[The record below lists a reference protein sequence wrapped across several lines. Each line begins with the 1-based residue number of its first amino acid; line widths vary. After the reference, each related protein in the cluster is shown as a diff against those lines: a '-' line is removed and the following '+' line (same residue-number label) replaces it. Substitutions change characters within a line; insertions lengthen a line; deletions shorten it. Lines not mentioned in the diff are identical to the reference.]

1 MVLDIRTSPFI
12 YYFLSIFDVL
22 ALRCI
27 ERQSART
34 LMLNWQIGMGVS
46 ALHTMGVLPFPSPL
60 HFLFHPPFPSFPLPF
75 PAPSP
80 LIQLEGLGERRKLE
94 ASQRVWAQPGH
105 QTHLGAA
112 AGRTTMPARDAP
124 QRHLANKHAMR
135 VSGSD
140 SYASLFLY

>member
-1 MVLDIRTSPFI
+1 
-12 YYFLSIFDVL
+12 
-22 ALRCI
+22 
-27 ERQSART
+27 
-34 LMLNWQIGMGVS
+34 MLNWQIGMGVS
-46 ALHTMGVLPFPSPL
+46 ALHTMGVLLISFSPSL
-60 HFLFHPPFPSFPLPF
+60 HLPFPSFPLPF
-75 PAPSP
+75 PTPSP

-124 QRHLANKHAMR
+124 QRHLTNKHAMR